1 MPTVDLYNTAKEKV
15 GSFNL
20 PDEIFGVEV
29 REHLFY
35 TVVRY
40 QRAARHAGTHKVK
53 GRAEVSGGGRKP
65 YKQKGTGRAR
75 QGTTRAP
82 HMRGGG
88 VVFGPTP
95 RSYSFKLPKKV
106 RRAALCGALSRRAQ
120 EQAVTVFDAVKFES
134 PKTKQV
140 KAILEAFGF
149 EDMLLIVSEHD
160 EVVARSARNLPNVHV
175 LPVVGVNVY
184 DVLNYKNLA
193 VTTDAV
199 AGLVQRLGR

>member
-1 MPTVDLYNTAKEKV
+1 MPTVDVFNISKEKV
-15 GSFNL
+15 GSIEL
-20 PDEIFGVEV
+20 PDEVFGATVK
-29 REHLFY
+29 EHLFY

-40 QRAARHAGTHKVK
+40 QLAARHSGTHKVK
-53 GRAEVSGGGRKP
+53 GRAEVAGGGRKP

-75 QGTTRAP
+75 QGTIRAP

-88 VVFGPTP
+88 VVFGPSP
-95 RSYSFKLPKKV
+95 RDYSFKLPKKV
-106 RRAALCGALSRRAQ
+106 RRAALRSALSRRAQ
-120 EQAVTVFDAVKFES
+120 EQAITVLDAVAFDE

-140 KAILEAFGF
+140 KAILDTFGF
-149 EDMLLIVSEHD
+149 DDLLIILGEPD
-160 EVVARSARNLPNVHV
+160 DVVLRSARNLPNVRV

-184 DVLNYKNLA
+184 DVLNHKNLA

>member
-1 MPTVDLYNTAKEKV
+1 MPTVDVFNISKEKV
-15 GSFNL
+15 GSIEL
-20 PDEIFGVEV
+20 PDEVFGATVK
-29 REHLFY
+29 EHLFY

-40 QRAARHAGTHKVK
+40 QLAARHSGTHKVK
-53 GRAEVSGGGRKP
+53 GRAEVAGGGRKP

-75 QGTTRAP
+75 QGTIRAP

-88 VVFGPTP
+88 VVFGPSP
-95 RSYSFKLPKKV
+95 RDYSFKLPKKV
-106 RRAALCGALSRRAQ
+106 RRAALRSALSRRAQ
-120 EQAVTVFDAVKFES
+120 EQAITVLDAVAFDE

-140 KAILEAFGF
+140 KAILDTFGF
-149 EDMLLIVSEHD
+149 DDLLIILGEPD
-160 EVVARSARNLPNVHV
+160 DVVLRSARSLPNVRV

-184 DVLNYKNLA
+184 DVLNHKNLA